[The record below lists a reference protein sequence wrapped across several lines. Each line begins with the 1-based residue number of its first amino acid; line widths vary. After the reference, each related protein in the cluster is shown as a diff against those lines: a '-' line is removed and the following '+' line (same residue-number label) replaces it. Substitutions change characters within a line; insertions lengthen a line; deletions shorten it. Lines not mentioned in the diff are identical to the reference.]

1 MYSIRASLEP
11 LLRFGR
17 TVERLSDKA
26 AADTAMAT
34 LRRLR
39 KGTYWKN
46 RTGALSK
53 SFAREKKGT
62 AFYVVASSSPVAAFL
77 DKGTRAHT
85 IEPKNAKA
93 LRFRANG
100 SIRFAKRVHHP
111 GTKAVYFEA
120 MEQVVGS
127 AALAAAAEAAVQRAA
142 SGA

>member
-1 MYSIRASLEP
+1 MYSIRATLEP
-11 LLRFGR
+11 LMRFAR
-17 TVERLSDKA
+17 SVEKLSDKA
-26 AADTAMAT
+26 ASDTAKAT

-39 KGTYWKN
+39 RGTYWKN
-46 RTGALSK
+46 RTGALAK
-53 SFAREKKGT
+53 SFNIERKGL

-85 IEPKNAKA
+85 IEAKNARA

-111 GTKAVYFEA
+111 GTKAIYFEA

-127 AALAAAAEAAVQRAA
+127 AALAAAAEDAIQRAA
-142 SGA
+142 AGA

>member
-1 MYSIRASLEP
+1 MYSIRATIEP

-39 KGTYWKN
+39 KGTYWKS
-46 RTGALSK
+46 RTGALSR

-85 IEPKNAKA
+85 IEAKNAKA

-111 GTKAVYFEA
+111 GTKAIYFEA

-142 SGA
+142 AGA